1 MLDLNLIN
9 KCLKLSVLQLQV
21 EVFNEIDSTNLE
33 VKRRI
38 TKGMDQD
45 LLIISSR
52 QTTGR
57 GRYNRTWFSPE
68 GGLYFSL
75 VLRPRL
81 GPEFAPLSGLLCACA
96 VAEGLQSLGI
106 DNVVLKWPND
116 VLALEDKISG
126 ILNELVTITPVDNW
140 VILGIG
146 INQNISVSDFPE
158 DISYN
163 ATSVKDI
170 LGKYTSPESLLCSV
184 LNSIDRL
191 LGVVESE
198 NSFSSVLKQW
208 RIMSGTLGRKVRIDD
223 GTQTIVGIAT
233 ELLEDGS
240 LAVNT
245 ENGIV
250 NVTIGDVTHLRSD

>member
-1 MLDLNLIN
+1 MVDLNLIN
-9 KCLKLSVLQLQV
+9 NCLKLSVLELQV
-21 EVFNEIDSTNLE
+21 EVFNEIDSTNFE
-33 VKRRI
+33 AKRRI
-38 TKGMDQD
+38 TDGIEHD
-45 LLIISSR
+45 LLIVSSH
-52 QTTGR
+52 QTAGR
-57 GRYNRTWFSPE
+57 GRHNRTWFSPE

-96 VAEGLQSLGI
+96 VAEGVQSLGI

-116 VLALEDKISG
+116 VLVREDKIAG
-126 ILNELVTITPVDNW
+126 ILNELVAITPVDNW

-158 DISYN
+158 DISYK
-163 ATSVKDI
+163 ATSIMDI
-170 LGKYTSPESLLCSV
+170 LGKNTSPESLLCAV
-184 LNSIDRL
+184 LNSIDRW

-198 NSFSSVLKQW
+198 KSFTSVLKQW
-208 RIMSGTLGRKVRIDD
+208 RKMSSTIGRKVRIDD
-223 GTQTIVGIAT
+223 GTQTVIGIAT

-240 LAVNT
+240 LSVKT
-245 ENGIV
+245 EDGTV

>member
-1 MLDLNLIN
+1 MVDLNLIN
-9 KCLKLSVLQLQV
+9 NCLKLSVLELQV

-33 VKRRI
+33 AKRRI
-38 TKGMDQD
+38 TDGIEHD
-45 LLIISSR
+45 LLIVSSH
-52 QTTGR
+52 QTAGR
-57 GRYNRTWFSPE
+57 GRHNRTWFSPE
-68 GGLYFSL
+68 GSLYFSL

-96 VAEGLQSLGI
+96 VAEGVQSLGI

-116 VLALEDKISG
+116 VLVMEDKISG
-126 ILNELVTITPVDNW
+126 ILNELVTITPVDTW

-158 DISYN
+158 DISYT
-163 ATSVKDI
+163 ATSVKEI
-170 LGKYTSPESLLCSV
+170 LGKNTSPESLLCSV

-198 NSFSSVLKQW
+198 KSFTSVLKQW
-208 RIMSGTLGRKVRIDD
+208 RKMSSTLGKKIRIDD
-223 GTQTIVGIAT
+223 GTQTIIGIAS

-240 LAVNT
+240 LTVKT
-245 ENGIV
+245 EDGVV